1 MGRTLFWYVFR
12 DLLKIF
18 FMTSGTLAGIMSFG
32 GLLRPLTQQGLD
44 PAQIGQM
51 LFYFTPAMLAYSLPI
66 AALFATSVVYGRL
79 SADNELTACRAGGIS
94 LGPMLGMSFPALLFG
109 LLVAVLSL
117 VFLCFLVPTYTL
129 KVERVVYSNMAKLI
143 ATKIERTHEIRF
155 GGVNIFAQ
163 KAYLPPPDPRYPDRQ
178 QVVLEGV
185 SFVQYEKPDKPE
197 GPTSRPAPGT
207 KPAPKPKVDE
217 KDKPLRIPKEFMM
230 ATSAT
235 IDIRERDDDQVS
247 LIIGLEG
254 GIKYPREFSGGT
266 QIGIELTQFGPLLIP
281 SPIKEDTKF
290 MNVGRLKLLYDK
302 PEESRKIASYIAD
315 FLRRDQTRRYLTEL
329 QARLNGQS
337 ASQEYSRYIS
347 FKSADDQ
354 SSVFVSVSDPSAT
367 GLATLEQVDGDELR
381 LVGSTSNAIQY
392 SRRDGNQ
399 SEILQYARELRLRAR
414 PNGDQRTLDVTIEL
428 YGRSPGVAST
438 RPVSGNYSD
447 VIEVKMPLEVEGLKH
462 RKLEAYTKS
471 VDLPRADRDRL
482 NRELVVL
489 NNNIWAE
496 TMARASFSTSCLI
509 LVLVG
514 ATLGMMF
521 RSGNFLTAF
530 AVSFVPALVCITLIV
545 AGQQM
550 ANTVP
555 FQFES
560 KPNPLK
566 YGIALIWSGN
576 VINFIIATALLWR
589 IQRR

>member
-18 FMTSGTLAGIMSFG
+18 VMTSGTLAGIMSFG

-51 LFYFTPAMLAYSLPI
+51 LLYFTPAMLAYSLPI

-79 SADNELTACRAGGIS
+79 SADNELTACRAGGIG
-94 LGPMLGMSFPALLFG
+94 LGPVFGMSFPALLFG
-109 LLVAVLSL
+109 ILVAILSL

-143 ATKIERTHEIRF
+143 ATKIDRTHEIRF

-163 KAYLPPPDPRYPDRQ
+163 KAYLPPPDPKDPDRQ

-185 SFVQYEKPDKPE
+185 SFVSYEKPDKPDV
-197 GPTSRPAPGT
+197 PAT
-207 KPAPKPKVDE
+207 KPAKGTPAPKVSD
-217 KDKPLRIPKEFMM
+217 KDKLVRVPKEFMM
-230 ATSAT
+230 AKSAT
-235 IDIRERDDDQVS
+235 IDIREREDDQVS
-247 LIIGLEG
+247 LVIGLEG

-290 MNVGRLKLLYDK
+290 MEIGRLKTLYEK
-302 PEESRKIASYIAD
+302 PEESRKIASFMAD
-315 FLRRDQTRRYLTEL
+315 FLRRDQTRRYLTDL
-329 QARLNGQS
+329 QSRLNGQV
-337 ASQEYSRYIS
+337 ASQEYSRFIN
-347 FKSADDQ
+347 FKSSDDK
-354 SSVFVSVSDPSAT
+354 SSVFVSVSDPSVT
-367 GLATLEQVDGDELR
+367 GLASVEQVDGDELR
-381 LVGSTSNAIQY
+381 LIGPNSNAIQF

-399 SEILQYARELRLRAR
+399 AEILQYARELRIRAR
-414 PNGDQRTLDVTIEL
+414 PNNEQRAMVVTIEL
-428 YGRSPGVAST
+428 YGRSPGAAST

-447 VIEVKMPLEVEGLKH
+447 VIEVKMPLEIEGLKH
-462 RKLEAYTKS
+462 RKLNAYTHS
-471 VDLPRADRDRL
+471 EDLPRPDRDRL
-482 NRELVVL
+482 RRELVVL
-489 NNNIWAE
+489 DNNIVAE
-496 TMARASFSTSCLI
+496 AMGRLSFSTSCLI
-509 LVLVG
+509 LVMVG

-550 ANTVP
+550 CHSVP
-555 FQFES
+555 FQFET

-566 YGIALIWSGN
+566 YGIGLIWSGN
-576 VINFIIATALLWR
+576 VINLIIATTLLWR

>member
-18 FMTSGTLAGIMSFG
+18 VMTSGTLAGIMSFG

-79 SADNELTACRAGGIS
+79 SADNELTACRAGGIG
-94 LGPMLGMSFPALLFG
+94 LGPVFGMSFPALLFG
-109 LLVAVLSL
+109 ILVAVISL

-143 ATKIERTHEIRF
+143 ATKIDRTHEIRF

-163 KAYLPPPDPRYPDRQ
+163 KAYLPPPDPSDPNRQ

-197 GPTSRPAPGT
+197 APAT
-207 KPAPKPKVDE
+207 KPAAGTKAPPAPKID
-217 KDKPLRIPKEFMM
+217 DKNKSLRVPREFMM
-230 ATSAT
+230 ARSAT
-235 IDIRERDDDQVS
+235 IDIREREDDQVS

-266 QIGIELTQFGPLLIP
+266 QIGIELTQFGPLMIP

-290 MNVGRLKLLYDK
+290 MDVGRLKLLYDK

-315 FLRRDQTRRYLTEL
+315 FLRRDQTRRFLTDL
-329 QARLNGQS
+329 QGKLNGQRFV
-337 ASQEYSRYIS
+337 Q
-347 FKSADDQ
+347 FKSRDDKSTVTVSLDPAAPPAVIDPAAADE
-354 SSVFVSVSDPSAT
+354 VSVPAGGPST
-367 GLATLEQVDGDELR
+367 IMFERKEGTETRSFQW
-381 LVGSTSNAIQY
+381 
-392 SRRDGNQ
+392 
-399 SEILQYARELRLRAR
+399 ARELRIRAR
-414 PNGDQRTLDVTIEL
+414 PDNEHSAIVVTIEL
-428 YGRSPGVAST
+428 YGRSPGAAST

-447 VIEVKMPLEVEGLKH
+447 VIEVRMPLEIQGLKH
-462 RKLEAYTKS
+462 RKLNAYTHS
-471 VDLPRADRDRL
+471 EEIPRADRDRL
-482 NRELVVL
+482 RRELIVL

-496 TMARASFSTSCLI
+496 AMGRLSFSTSCLI
-509 LVLVG
+509 LVMVG

-530 AVSFVPALVCITLIV
+530 AVSFVPALLCITLIV

-550 ANTVP
+550 CHAVP

-566 YGIALIWSGN
+566 YGIALIWTGN
-576 VINFIIATALLWR
+576 VVNLVIATTLLWR

>member
-18 FMTSGTLAGIMSFG
+18 LMTSGTLAGIMSFG

-51 LFYFTPAMLAYSLPI
+51 LLYFTPAMLAYSLPI

-94 LGPMLGMSFPALLFG
+94 LGPMMGMAFPALLFG
-109 LLVAVLSL
+109 LLVAIVSL
-117 VFLCFLVPTYTL
+117 LFLCFLVPTYTL

-163 KAYLPPPDPRYPDRQ
+163 NAYLPPPDPNDPSRQ

-185 SFVQYEKPDKPE
+185 SFVQYDKPDKP
-197 GPTSRPAPGT
+197 AT
-207 KPAPKPKVDE
+207 KPAKEQTPDSKS
-217 KDKPLRIPKEFMM
+217 KPLRIPKEFMM
-230 ATSAT
+230 ATTAT
-235 IDIRERDDDQVS
+235 IEIREREDDQVS
-247 LIIGLEG
+247 LLIGLEG
-254 GIKYPREFSGGT
+254 GVKYPREFSGGT
-266 QIGIELTQFGPLLIP
+266 QLGIELTQFGPILIP

-290 MNVGRLKLLYDK
+290 MDVGRLKLLYQK

-315 FLRRDQTRRYLTEL
+315 FLQRDQTRKFITDVHSK
-329 QARLNGQS
+329 LNGQN
-337 ASQEYSRYIS
+337 AAQNYQRYVS
-347 FKSADDQ
+347 FKSRDEQ
-354 SSVFVSVSDPSAT
+354 TSILVSVVDPGT
-367 GLATLEQVDGDELR
+367 QLATIEQSDGVELR
-381 LVGSTSNAIQY
+381 LVGAAAGAIQF
-392 SRRDGNQ
+392 SRREKNQ
-399 SEILQYARELRLRAR
+399 EEFLQWARELRIRAR
-414 PNGDQRTLDVTIEL
+414 PDNENNAIVVTIEL
-428 YGRSPGVAST
+428 YGRSPGAAST

-447 VIEVKMPLEVEGLKH
+447 LIEVKMPIEVAALRG
-462 RKLEAYTKS
+462 RKVDAYATS
-471 VDLPRADRDRL
+471 EDLPRADRDRL
-482 NRELVVL
+482 RRELIVL

-496 TMARASFSTSCLI
+496 TMGRLSFSTSCLI
-509 LVLVG
+509 LVMVG

-530 AVSFVPALVCITLIV
+530 AVSFIPALLCITLIV

-550 ANTVP
+550 CHSVP
-555 FQFES
+555 FQFET
-560 KPNPLK
+560 KTNPLK

-576 VINFIIATALLWR
+576 LINLLIASFLLWR
-589 IQRR
+589 IQRT